1 MVRFS
6 LRGISKGDQEKIM
19 WNFQGPLFLALEFPR
34 DLTQFCGIS
43 RVELC
48 FVRNFK
54 RSRQKKKNS
63 RGFSKRHVIN
73 PPSLFGFFW
82 NSPFLHCVWKEKSS
96 QNILFCNTFIIWQL
110 TIQSFAHY
118 LICFDIRKVF
128 CERKFGLSCSIEIY
142 HFKELL

>member
-6 LRGISKGDQEKIM
+6 LHGISKGDQEKIM

-34 DLTQFCGIS
+34 DLTQFCEIS

-96 QNILFCNTFIIWQL
+96 QNILFCNTFIM
-110 TIQSFAHY
+110 TINHSK
-118 LICFDIRKVF
+118 LCSLFDLLQHQK
-128 CERKFGLSCSIEIY
+128 SI
-142 HFKELL
+142 L

>member
-1 MVRFS
+1 MVPFS

-43 RVELC
+43 RIELC

-54 RSRQKKKNS
+54 RSRKKKKNS

-73 PPSLFGFFW
+73 NPPPCLDFSGIAHSFIVYMERKEFTKYSVLQYIYHMTINHSKLCSLFD
-82 NSPFLHCVWKEKSS
+82 LLRHQKS
-96 QNILFCNTFIIWQL
+96 IL
-110 TIQSFAHY
+110 
-118 LICFDIRKVF
+118 
-128 CERKFGLSCSIEIY
+128 
-142 HFKELL
+142 